1 MSIICTYWIIM
12 FNYRPRWAFSNN
24 LLYYPSLYG
33 CLYISIHI
41 FMSVSVPCFH
51 ARILNCN
58 LPFTCPFC
66 SPPHP
71 LLPWYFTKLWRMSAI
86 IFAGVNNYKYYYRFV
101 RLAILLQY
109 YYCHSKSSQ
118 IINNKCIQISRI
130 EIGLYTSNW
139 TTTTTRYSHMF
150 CSTEGKVF
158 RF

>member
-33 CLYISIHI
+33 CLYIYIYLA
-41 FMSVSVPCFH
+41 VSVPCFH

-58 LPFTCPFC
+58 LPFYLPLLS
-66 SPPHP
+66 SPPCH
-71 LLPWYFTKLWRMSAI
+71 LPPALVYYETLAHVGHYFS
-86 IFAGVNNYKYYYRFV
+86 GVNNYKYYYRFV
-101 RLAILLQY
+101 RLVILLR

-130 EIGLYTSNW
+130 EIGLYTSNS
-139 TTTTTRYSHMF
+139 TTTRRHSHMF
-150 CSTEGKVF
+150 CSTDGKVF